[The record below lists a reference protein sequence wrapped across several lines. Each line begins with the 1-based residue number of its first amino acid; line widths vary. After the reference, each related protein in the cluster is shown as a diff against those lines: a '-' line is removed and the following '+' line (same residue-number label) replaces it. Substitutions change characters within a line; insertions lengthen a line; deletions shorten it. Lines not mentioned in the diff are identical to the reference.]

1 MRIYI
6 NTSGN
11 VVVAAA
17 TTVAATVVV
26 LIAAVFAS
34 AADWHNTNSCGT
46 AAGVESAKLRECELV
61 VANCVVIGR
70 LVDETVKFTLPKS
83 FYFIKKC
90 LRVCV
95 SVCACRLLAGKQ
107 FIKPNSVTTYA

>member
-17 TTVAATVVV
+17 AAATTVVLV
-26 LIAAVFAS
+26 LIAAVFGS

-46 AAGVESAKLRECELV
+46 AAGEERERVCAKLRECELV

-95 SVCACRLLAGKQ
+95 
-107 FIKPNSVTTYA
+107 